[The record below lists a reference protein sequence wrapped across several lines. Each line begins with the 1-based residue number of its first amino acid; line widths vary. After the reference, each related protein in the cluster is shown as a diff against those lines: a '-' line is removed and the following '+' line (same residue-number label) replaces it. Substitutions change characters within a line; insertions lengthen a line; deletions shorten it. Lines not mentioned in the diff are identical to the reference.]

1 MRFLLY
7 GLIRIVVFVG
17 VWSLCMALDF
27 GMLFAVLVAL
37 ILSFAVGYL
46 GLRRLR
52 DGAAADMAAWREG
65 RSRQRRGK
73 TEQADAD
80 AEDSYTAG
88 RFHG

>member
-17 VWSLCMALDF
+17 VWYLCMALDF
-27 GMLFAVLVAL
+27 GMMLSLLVAL

-52 DGAAADMAAWREG
+52 DGAAADMAAWRQG
-65 RSRQRRGK
+65 TVRQRRGR
-73 TEQADAD
+73 TEQADAQ
-80 AEDSYTAG
+80 AEDAYTEG